1 MIDPVNCI
9 AVGMGGVLAGVMHAP
24 LTGMFLIAEL
34 TGGYK
39 LFVPLMIVVALSSFI
54 SKRIAKHNV
63 YKSMIVM
70 KGGTPEQKDDAVM
83 MMHKQLRDL
92 IENDYVPDKQT
103 DTLRTLQKA
112 L

>member
-1 MIDPVNCI
+1 
-9 AVGMGGVLAGVMHAP
+9 MHAP

-63 YKSMIVM
+63 YKSMIVRKEARRSRKTM
-70 KGGTPEQKDDAVM
+70 PS
-83 MMHKQLRDL
+83 
-92 IENDYVPDKQT
+92 
-103 DTLRTLQKA
+103 
-112 L
+112 